1 MKHLLTQ
8 SRALPFF
15 LILLTITAH
24 AQPALPYRIYAGST
38 HAHTAYTWSHG
49 SHLVKAGLRIDSL
62 NVAHPKDS
70 TTKPGWQKLQGFP
83 GEHFAAAKV
92 SGYDFYTTTDHS
104 QEAAF
109 HPASSDNTAWVN
121 TRKAVTSATDDNFVA
136 LMGYEHSENNS
147 ANGKGHINVINTAT
161 YLNALKPD
169 IDLPYLYKW
178 LATVTP
184 DGDGPVVA
192 TFNHPAPTSYNSF
205 AYRDEKVTGIITM
218 LEVINSNKNVHYDGF
233 LKALD
238 SGWKVSPVAGND
250 NHNLGGIKAQQS
262 RTFVLATHKT
272 KRAIL
277 DAMKNRRTYASFDQ
291 NISCTYTVNGKMMGS
306 TLNGAEPFFQFDIS
320 ISDPDSN
327 DPKAKITKI
336 DIVKDGGEV
345 VETHSPAPS
354 HSVQWKPR
362 IKNAGNKYF
371 FVRVWNAAGNTTQGG
386 ETSDPENTE
395 SPEPAEQA
403 RNTQP
408 STGGKKADTVRPV
421 AWLAPV
427 WTGK

>member
-1 MKHLLTQ
+1 MKHFKTQ
-8 SRALPFF
+8 FYSL
-15 LILLTITAH
+15 LILLTVTAH
-24 AQPALPYRIYAGST
+24 AQLTPPYRIYAGST

-49 SHLVKAGLRIDSL
+49 SHLVKSGLRIDSL
-62 NVAHPKDS
+62 NVAHPRDS
-70 TTKPGWQKLQGFP
+70 TTKPGWRKLQGFP
-83 GEHFAAAKV
+83 AEHFAAAKV
-92 SGYDFYTTTDHS
+92 SGYDFYITTDHS

-109 HPASSDNTAWVN
+109 NPASPNSTAWVN
-121 TRKAVTSATDDNFVA
+121 TKKAATGATDNNFVA

-147 ANGKGHINVINTAT
+147 TNGKGHINVINTAI

-178 LATVTP
+178 LATVAP
-184 DGDGPVVA
+184 DGNGPVVA
-192 TFNHPAPTSYNSF
+192 TFNHPAPTSYNTF

-218 LEVINSNKNVHYDGF
+218 LEVINSNKNVHYDAF
-233 LKALD
+233 IQALD

-250 NHNLGGIKAQQS
+250 NHNLGGIKAQYS

-306 TLNGAEPFFQFDIS
+306 TLNGTDPFFQFDIR
-320 ISDPDSN
+320 ISDPDIN

-336 DIVKDGGEV
+336 DIIKDGGEV
-345 VETHSPAPS
+345 VETYSPAPAY
-354 HSVQWKPR
+354 SVQWKPR
-362 IKNAGNKYF
+362 IKNSGNKYF
-371 FVRVWNAAGNTTQGG
+371 FVRVWNAGSAISGAEATVNADA
-386 ETSDPENTE
+386 ESSDA
-395 SPEPAEQA
+395 EPVKADA
-403 RNTQP
+403 AKP
-408 STGGKKADTVRPV
+408 VKKADTNRPV

-427 WTGK
+427 WIGI